1 LEINGASLWLDAYV
15 DTLSAITAKKT
26 GRNRNLFEK
35 FIFRIVFDF
44 SLLNNVSGAIGNTY
58 DGISGLDLGAK
69 RNLYEKKQPSR
80 LIY

>member
-1 LEINGASLWLDAYV
+1 M
-15 DTLSAITAKKT
+15 TAKKT

-44 SLLNNVSGAIGNTY
+44 TLLNNVSGAIGNTY
-58 DGISGLDLGAK
+58 DGISGLDLGEK
-69 RNLYEKKQPSR
+69 EICMKKQPAR